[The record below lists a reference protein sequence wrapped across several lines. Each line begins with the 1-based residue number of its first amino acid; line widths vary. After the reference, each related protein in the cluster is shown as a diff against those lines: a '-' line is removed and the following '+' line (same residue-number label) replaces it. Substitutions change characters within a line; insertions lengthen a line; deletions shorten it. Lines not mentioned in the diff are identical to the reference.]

1 MKVHDVG
8 AVLRAI
14 SSLRALCLSLPHLP
28 TAAESDRMRRF
39 ATLRSTPELAG
50 LEDTESVVTGW
61 RQLWCD
67 GRTDDLLAMAR
78 RLPPALVEGDRRLA
92 SYALAAREVSPRS
105 SMPHTGPPGPD

>member
-1 MKVHDVG
+1 MKAYDAG
-8 AVLRAI
+8 AALRAI

-28 TAAESDRMRRF
+28 TPAESHRMRRF
-39 ATLRSTPELAG
+39 ATLRATPELAG
-50 LEDTESVVTGW
+50 LEDTETVLTGW

-105 SMPHTGPPGPD
+105 RKPDA